1 MKTPSRQHSAS
12 FRSVRRISLLAGG
25 VLLFA
30 VMLLTQTG
38 FATAVR
44 AKAFEES
51 EVKAVFLFNLTKFIV
66 WPHEIKES
74 PQAEF
79 AIAILGTDPFGSH
92 LDKVIAS
99 ESVKG
104 RKIRIRRYQNRQEV
118 QWQEI
123 DLLFVGREA
132 VGDLAYLRTAARDS
146 GVLTVGDVGGFC
158 QAGGMVNLLTVENRI
173 RIEVN
178 VEETRKSDFL
188 VSAQML
194 KLAGIVATRT
204 EEDQ

>member
-1 MKTPSRQHSAS
+1 MKTPSRQQSAS
-12 FRSVRRISLLAGG
+12 FRRVRRISVLAGG
-25 VLLFA
+25 GLLFFA
-30 VMLLTQTG
+30 MLLTQTG

-66 WPHEIKES
+66 WPYEIKES

-123 DLLFVGREA
+123 DLLFIGREA
-132 VGDLAYLRTAARDS
+132 VGDLADLRVAARDS

-194 KLAGIVATRT
+194 KLAGIVATGT
-204 EEDQ
+204 EEDR